1 MLLLSLPPVRDKLQS
16 RGKERDQ
23 IRDSFLHFLHEKT
36 SFALIRHN
44 THQQRERRG
53 RRKKSDCCQE
63 RKVHTHSHGSYIH
76 HQWIILTL
84 SLLYFYCLVSP
95 IVIKG
100 IYYIRRVPFSLV
112 DGNNAQGSF
121 MLLEQMDALYSY
133 GVPLNT
139 IHSSNVRYN
148 STEYYYC

>member
-1 MLLLSLPPVRDKLQS
+1 MLLLSLPPVRDKLQR

-36 SFALIRHN
+36 SSALIRYN

-53 RRKKSDCCQE
+53 RRKKKRLLSGTE
-63 RKVHTHSHGSYIH
+63 GTHTLAWLIHSSPVDHPD
-76 HQWIILTL
+76 
-84 SLLYFYCLVSP
+84 SLFYFYCLFSP

-100 IYYIRRVPFSLV
+100 IYYIRGVPFSLV
-112 DGNNAQGSF
+112 DGNNAQGSV

-133 GVPLNT
+133 GVLLNT
-139 IHSSNVRYN
+139 IHSSNFRNN